1 VSDQPD
7 KPRDD
12 DFPVV
17 EIVKD
22 PGEPT
27 GDHGPLTREEVD
39 AIGAS
44 ILFEAVFGKGTVRW
58 ALIIGFTVLTAAL
71 LATAFWAASIS
82 VTETLVVYM
91 QPRLAPGRPNAL
103 RLALIDDVEG
113 FIPLKQV
120 SIVLER
126 KHPFEE
132 AILFSGPV
140 EAAQAASLVIH
151 PPRWSPG
158 PYTMKLSAETLKK
171 KKTAAVDVLLDPSF
185 SGIPYTA
192 GETAARLQGDPG
204 ELRFFDAEKN
214 VRIEVFPESYI
225 LASSLHNLVY
235 VRTTDGEGRPVR
247 ATVRLRLSE
256 GFIHGDLPAIVETD
270 DAGLASFMLYPTFNV
285 ITLQVSLADELAGPG
300 PWGTLR
306 LPVEPR
312 VFRLRSNAPSVE
324 AGGPMVVRIYT
335 ISKASPFFLD
345 VHRGGLWS
353 YATSGYLNTF
363 STEVTFETPVEPGLA
378 TVQGYGTP
386 AMVGKAISSV
396 HFWVR
401 GKGESEKDSVRSVA
415 RLLAGMAIDRT
426 YAGAVEK
433 GNLDKESLNAGQL
446 LAFLL
451 SRLDTGFYEPTV
463 FYTTRADDER
473 ATLALQDKLKR
484 VVVTSLSCAA
494 AIFAL
499 AVVLAVAMALKKKPA
514 VIEEIEKAAPVGQAM
529 EEIEDWKGRKI
540 RVSTTP
546 PLEELASRVSL
557 HRTGWGM
564 DSGMGSRKFFIQVA
578 LLAAVMA
585 ALFGLLIVLVIYMR
599 WTFSL

>member
-1 VSDQPD
+1 MPDQPD
-7 KPRDD
+7 SRRDD

-22 PGEPT
+22 PGKPPE
-27 GDHGPLTREEVD
+27 DHGPLTREEVD

-44 ILFEAVFGKGTVRW
+44 VLFDAVFGKGAVRW
-58 ALIIGFTVLTAAL
+58 GLIIGFTVLTGAL
-71 LATAFWAASIS
+71 LATAFWASSIR

-126 KHPFEE
+126 KQPFEE
-132 AILFSGPV
+132 AILFSGQV
-140 EAAQAASLVIH
+140 EASQAASLVVH

-158 PYTMKLSAETLKK
+158 PYTMKVSAETLKK
-171 KKTAAVDVLLDPSF
+171 KKTAAVSVLLDPSF

-192 GETAARLQGDPG
+192 GETASRLQGDTS
-204 ELRFFDAEKN
+204 ELSFFDAEKN
-214 VRIEVFPESYI
+214 VRIEVLPESYI
-225 LASSLHNLVY
+225 LASSLHNLIY

-247 ATVRLRLSE
+247 APVRLRLSE
-256 GFIHGDLPAIVETD
+256 GYIHGDLPPIVETD

-285 ITLQVSLADELAGPG
+285 ITLQVSLADELAGPR
-300 PWGTLR
+300 PWGTVR

-312 VFRLRSNAPSVE
+312 VFRLRSATPSAE

-345 VHRGGLWS
+345 VHMGGLWS
-353 YATSGYLNTF
+353 YATSGYLNAF
-363 STEVTFETPVEPGLA
+363 STEITFDAPVERGLA

-401 GKGESEKDSVRSVA
+401 GRGESEKDAVRPVA
-415 RLLAGMAIDRT
+415 KLLAGRAVDRT
-426 YAGAVEK
+426 YAGAVETAD
-433 GNLDKESLNAGQL
+433 LARESLNAGQL
-446 LAFLL
+446 LAFML
-451 SRLDTGFYEPTV
+451 SRLDTGSYEPTV

-473 ATLALQDKLKR
+473 ATVALQDKLKR
-484 VVVTSLSCAA
+484 AVVISLSCAA

-499 AVVLAVAMALKKKPA
+499 AVVLAVAMAMRKKPA
-514 VIEEIEKAAPVGQAM
+514 LIEEIERAVPGGQAM

-546 PLEELASRVSL
+546 PLEELAARVSL

-564 DSGMGSRKFFIQVA
+564 DSGTGTRKFFIQVA

-585 ALFGLLIVLVIYMR
+585 ALFGLLVVLVIYMR
-599 WTFSL
+599 WSFNL

>member
-1 VSDQPD
+1 VPDQPD
-7 KPRDD
+7 SRRDD

-22 PGEPT
+22 PGKPPE
-27 GDHGPLTREEVD
+27 DHGPLTREEVD

-44 ILFEAVFGKGTVRW
+44 MLFEAAFGRSSVRW
-58 ALIIGFTVLTAAL
+58 GLIIGFTVLTAAL
-71 LATAFWAASIS
+71 LATAFWASSIR

-103 RLALIDDVEG
+103 RLALIDDAEG

-126 KHPFEE
+126 KHPFGE

-140 EAAQAASLVIH
+140 ESAQAASLVIH

-158 PYTMKLSAETLKK
+158 PYTMKVSAETLKR

-204 ELRFFDAEKN
+204 ELRFFDAGKN

-225 LASSLHNLVY
+225 LASSLHNLIY

-256 GFIHGDLPAIVETD
+256 GYIHGDLPAVVETD

-285 ITLQVSLADELAGPG
+285 ITLQVSLADELAGPR

-312 VFRLRSNAPSVE
+312 IFRLRSATPSAE
-324 AGGPMVVRIYT
+324 AGGPMVVRVYT
-335 ISKASPFFLD
+335 ISKASPFYLD

-353 YATSGYLNTF
+353 YATSGYLNAF
-363 STEVTFETPVEPGLA
+363 STEVTFEAPLETGLA

-386 AMVGKAISSV
+386 ALVGKAISSI

-401 GKGESEKDSVRSVA
+401 GKGESEQDAVRSVA
-415 RLLAGMAIDRT
+415 EILAGRNIDRPYT
-426 YAGAVEK
+426 GDIDK
-433 GNLDKESLNAGQL
+433 GDLEKESLNAGQL

-451 SRLDTGFYEPTV
+451 SRLDTGSYEPAV

-473 ATLALQDKLKR
+473 ATVALQDKLKR
-484 VVVTSLSCAA
+484 AVVISLSCAA

-499 AVVLAVAMALKKKPA
+499 AVVLAVAFAMKKKPA
-514 VIEEIEKAAPVGQAM
+514 VIEEIESAAPGGQAT
-529 EEIEDWKGRKI
+529 EEIEDWKGRKV
-540 RVSTTP
+540 RVSATP
-546 PLEELASRVSL
+546 QMEELASRVSL

-564 DSGMGSRKFFIQVA
+564 DSGTGTRKFFIQVA
-578 LLAAVMA
+578 MLAAVLA
-585 ALFGLLIVLVIYMR
+585 ALFGLLVVLVIYMR
-599 WTFSL
+599 WSYNM